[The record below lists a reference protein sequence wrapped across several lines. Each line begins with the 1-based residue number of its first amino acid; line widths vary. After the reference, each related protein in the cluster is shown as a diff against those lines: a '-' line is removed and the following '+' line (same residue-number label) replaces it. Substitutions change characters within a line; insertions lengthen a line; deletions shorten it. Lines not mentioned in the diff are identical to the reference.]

1 MENLY
6 EKLSDPFPV
15 EMERQVKKGGASL
28 TYIPISE
35 VITRMNRIFGPCGW
49 SHTVVS
55 CERDKI
61 DPEWVIAH
69 VRVDVY
75 DENSASMFH
84 TSHAGFGGTKIK
96 RTKSGDV
103 LDLGDEFKGA
113 VSDALKKACQHL
125 GVGLYLARDA
135 DAIEMDEV
143 IHAEV
148 QIDPV
153 VDKYNRFKEI
163 RDLLTEDQVKD
174 LRAYWSTWSDGR
186 AIPKPSE
193 FTIKELEVLTVEAL
207 RIHLGGTISPDFAD
221 SAE

>member
-6 EKLSDPFPV
+6 EKLSDPFPI

-55 CERDKI
+55 CERDKN

-75 DENSASMFH
+75 DEGATSMFH

-96 RTKSGDV
+96 RTKSGDI

-143 IHAEV
+143 IHA
-148 QIDPV
+148 
-153 VDKYNRFKEI
+153 
-163 RDLLTEDQVKD
+163 
-174 LRAYWSTWSDGR
+174 
-186 AIPKPSE
+186 
-193 FTIKELEVLTVEAL
+193 
-207 RIHLGGTISPDFAD
+207 
-221 SAE
+221 